1 MRTNFTDIPSAL
13 SKCAS
18 DLKAL
23 QSMTLEAQIRSY
35 QVLDAM
41 LSDSTQSYKM
51 QPCYAE
57 ASAEFREA
65 FENSSIIYDEDSLRK
80 ELAAILEPLEA
91 ELNEARFKAAS
102 AESLHEFAKEVWDIW
117 QNSGVFAR
125 RRALKELRHRAGFRL
140 ESHRIGNYVAKT
152 FDLMN
157 EAHSNFA
164 KAQQARFAADVSYM
178 IQPGIIN
185 KIKDLIG

>member
-1 MRTNFTDIPSAL
+1 MRTYFTDIPSVL

-23 QSMTLEAQIRSY
+23 QSMTLEAQIRLY

-41 LSDSTQSYKM
+41 LSDSAQSYKM

-57 ASAEFREA
+57 AAAAFKEA
-65 FENSSIIYDEDSLRK
+65 FDNHDILYDEDSLRK